1 MSLTRCSSRVTGH
14 HIITSQVT
22 CAGYLP
28 VTGLPPAVGRPL
40 APAHAAQWFDPP
52 PHTLRNG
59 LRTWLLSTP
68 QVIASSSRSRPDG
81 CAGCVSWGAPA
92 PLRRA
97 PVPSI
102 PQRVPCAMHLLC
114 TDNGVLCAQRPVDS
128 LPRHVP
134 NTLPSRSSRRPRPPE
149 PARSPRA
156 RVFATVKPADKVL
169 SSA

>member
-1 MSLTRCSSRVTGH
+1 MSRTRCSFRVTGH

-22 CAGYLP
+22 CAGYPP

-97 PVPSI
+97 PVASI

-114 TDNGVLCAQRPVDS
+114 TDNGVLSVPSVQSTVCHAMFRTLSRLVLADAHGRLSPPARHAPES
-128 LPRHVP
+128 LPR
-134 NTLPSRSSRRPRPPE
+134 PSQPTRC
-149 PARSPRA
+149 
-156 RVFATVKPADKVL
+156 
-169 SSA
+169 